1 MKKFVGNIQ
10 TLVILVLV
18 ILVLLKTC
26 GGLGSS
32 DPIEKVITKVEVRY
46 DTLEVEKRVFVPK
59 VKTVIRTNTITD
71 TVFKKYKIDTLAILK
86 DYYSKYVYQD
96 TLKLDSLGYV
106 VIMDT
111 ITQNK
116 IFSRRFD
123 SQILIPTTTITNDI
137 YLNQS
142 KFFGG
147 VSIGGNKS
155 QINFLSGDL
164 LYKSKK
170 DNVYGL
176 GIGVNQNL
184 EPIITGRLYW
194 RLQFGKK

>member
-26 GGLGSS
+26 GSG
-32 DPIEKVITKVEVRY
+32 DEITTEKVVTKVEVRY
-46 DTLEVEKRVFVPK
+46 DTLEVEKKVFVPK
-59 VKTVIRTNTITD
+59 IKTVVRTNTITD
-71 TVFKKYKIDTLAILK
+71 TVVLKSRIDTLAILK
-86 DYYSKYVYQD
+86 DYYNKYVYQD

-111 ITQNK
+111 ISQNK

-170 DNVYGL
+170 DNVYGVGL
-176 GIGVNQNL
+176 GVNQNL
-184 EPIITGRLYW
+184 EPIVIGRVYW
-194 RLQFGKK
+194 RIQFGKK

>member
-26 GGLGSS
+26 GSG
-32 DPIEKVITKVEVRY
+32 DEITTEKVVTKVEVRY
-46 DTLEVEKRVFVPK
+46 DTLKVEKKVFVPK
-59 VKTVIRTNTITD
+59 IKTVVRTNTITD
-71 TVFKKYKIDTLAILK
+71 TVVLKSRIDTLAILK
-86 DYYSKYVYQD
+86 DYYNKYVYQD

-111 ITQNK
+111 ISQNK

-170 DNVYGL
+170 DNVYGVGL
-176 GIGVNQNL
+176 GVNQNL
-184 EPIITGRLYW
+184 EPIVIGRVYW
-194 RLQFGKK
+194 RIQFGKK

>member
-26 GGLGSS
+26 GSG
-32 DPIEKVITKVEVRY
+32 DEITTEKVVTKVEVRY
-46 DTLEVEKRVFVPK
+46 DTLEVEKKVFVPK
-59 VKTVIRTNTITD
+59 IKTVVRTNTITD
-71 TVFKKYKIDTLAILK
+71 TVVLKSRIDTLAILK
-86 DYYSKYVYQD
+86 DYYNKYVYQD

-111 ITQNK
+111 SSQNK

-170 DNVYGL
+170 DNVYGVGL
-176 GIGVNQNL
+176 GVNQNL
-184 EPIITGRLYW
+184 EPIVIGRVYW
-194 RLQFGKK
+194 RIQFGKK

>member
-26 GGLGSS
+26 GSG
-32 DPIEKVITKVEVRY
+32 DEVTTEKVVTKVEVRY
-46 DTLEVEKRVFVPK
+46 DTLEVEKKVFVPK
-59 VKTVIRTNTITD
+59 IKTVVRTNTITD
-71 TVFKKYKIDTLAILK
+71 TVVLKSRIDTLAILK
-86 DYYSKYVYQD
+86 DYYNKYVYQD

-111 ITQNK
+111 ISQNK

-170 DNVYGL
+170 DKVYGVGL
-176 GIGVNQNL
+176 CVNQNL
-184 EPIITGRLYW
+184 EPIVIGRVYW
-194 RLQFGKK
+194 RIQFGKK

>member
-26 GGLGSS
+26 GSG
-32 DPIEKVITKVEVRY
+32 DEVTTEKVVTKVEVRY
-46 DTLEVEKRVFVPK
+46 DTLEVEKKVFVPK
-59 VKTVIRTNTITD
+59 IKTVVRTNTITD
-71 TVFKKYKIDTLAILK
+71 TVVLKSRIDTLAILK
-86 DYYSKYVYQD
+86 DYYNKYVYQD

-111 ITQNK
+111 ISQNK

-170 DNVYGL
+170 DNVYGVGL
-176 GIGVNQNL
+176 GVNQNL
-184 EPIITGRLYW
+184 EPIVIGRVYW
-194 RLQFGKK
+194 RIQFGKK

>member
-26 GGLGSS
+26 GSG
-32 DPIEKVITKVEVRY
+32 DEITTEKVVTKVEVRY
-46 DTLEVEKRVFVPK
+46 DTLEVEKKVFVPK
-59 VKTVIRTNTITD
+59 IKTVVRTNTITD
-71 TVFKKYKIDTLAILK
+71 TVVLKSRIDTLAILK
-86 DYYSKYVYQD
+86 DYYNKYVYQD

-111 ITQNK
+111 ISQNK
-116 IFSRRFD
+116 IFSRKFD

-170 DNVYGL
+170 DNVYGVGL
-176 GIGVNQNL
+176 GVNQNL
-184 EPIITGRLYW
+184 EPIVIGRVYW
-194 RLQFGKK
+194 RIQFGKK

>member
-26 GGLGSS
+26 GSG
-32 DPIEKVITKVEVRY
+32 DEVTTEKVVTKVEVRY
-46 DTLEVEKRVFVPK
+46 DTLEVEKKVFVPK
-59 VKTVIRTNTITD
+59 IKTVVRTNTITD
-71 TVFKKYKIDTLAILK
+71 TVVLKSRIDTLAILK
-86 DYYSKYVYQD
+86 DYYNKYVYQD

-111 ITQNK
+111 ISQNK
-116 IFSRRFD
+116 IFSRKFD

-170 DNVYGL
+170 DNVYGVGL
-176 GIGVNQNL
+176 GVNQNL
-184 EPIITGRLYW
+184 EPIVIGRVYW
-194 RLQFGKK
+194 RIQFGKK

>member
-26 GGLGSS
+26 GSG
-32 DPIEKVITKVEVRY
+32 DEITTEKVVTKVEVRY
-46 DTLEVEKRVFVPK
+46 DTLEVEKKVFVPK
-59 VKTVIRTNTITD
+59 IKTVVRTNTITD
-71 TVFKKYKIDTLAILK
+71 TVVLKSRNDTLAILK
-86 DYYSKYVYQD
+86 DYYNKYVYQD

-111 ITQNK
+111 ISQNK

-170 DNVYGL
+170 DNVYGVGL
-176 GIGVNQNL
+176 GVNQNL
-184 EPIITGRLYW
+184 EPIVIGRVYW
-194 RLQFGKK
+194 RIQFGKK

>member
-26 GGLGSS
+26 GSG
-32 DPIEKVITKVEVRY
+32 DEVTTEKVVTKVEVRY
-46 DTLEVEKRVFVPK
+46 DTLEVEKKVFVPK
-59 VKTVIRTNTITD
+59 IKTVVRTNTITD
-71 TVFKKYKIDTLAILK
+71 TVVLKSRIDTLAILK
-86 DYYSKYVYQD
+86 DYYNKYVYQD

-111 ITQNK
+111 ISQNK

-142 KFFGG
+142 
-147 VSIGGNKS
+147 
-155 QINFLSGDL
+155 L
-164 LYKSKK
+164 
-170 DNVYGL
+170 
-176 GIGVNQNL
+176 
-184 EPIITGRLYW
+184 
-194 RLQFGKK
+194 

>member
-184 EPIITGRLYW
+184 EQIITGRLYW